1 MKNKE
6 YNLVTLEELEALY
19 EKAEG
24 LRKDLPM
31 VLSLR
36 RSALEKHLIA
46 ERLLQKDYD
55 EVDWLKECSF
65 PHDIMDY
72 ARLWMNPLVWK
83 DPFKF
88 KKLLIDGRI
97 AIEEPYS
104 NFDDRYI
111 KISDIVDEVYEQAI
125 LAFADN
131 PSVNDKNYLDYGVI
145 KGMHNWYIIARDY
158 KTLLDNILGGEI
170 DDFAEDE
177 KELKD
182 YDSDRLQYNLAL
194 VADKRGGKRA
204 AELLHMLRDE
214 WPKIKRWKIG
224 FDAMTEEEI
233 AEYEEELMNG
243 FNVLLEEWESDQ
255 APSSP
260 KQTAANS
267 QDEPFKYI
275 HYSVVDE
282 KEREYV
288 NKEICNIV
296 QLPKMS
302 QVCDALCSMMK
313 SQKILT
319 TIDRTCM
326 LEELRRLG
334 LPDANTPGFSDQNFY
349 SYYHT
354 K

>member
-1 MKNKE
+1 MKE

-24 LRKDLPM
+24 LRKDIKMPVSVM
-31 VLSLR
+31 R
-36 RSALEKHLIA
+36 TALEKHLFA

-55 EVDWLKECSF
+55 EIVCSKECSF
-65 PHDIMDY
+65 PHELIDY
-72 ARLWMNPLVWK
+72 AKLWMRPLVWK
-83 DPFKF
+83 DPLRF
-88 KKLLIDGRI
+88 KKMLIDGRV
-97 AIEEPYS
+97 AIEELYHDI
-104 NFDDRYI
+104 DDRYL
-111 KISDIVDEVYEQAI
+111 KIRDIVYEVYDQAI
-125 LAFADN
+125 LGFADN
-131 PSVNDKNYLDYGVI
+131 PSVNKVNELEYGIV
-145 KGMHNWYIIARDY
+145 KGLHNWYLITKDY
-158 KTLLDNILGGEI
+158 RNLLENILIGG
-170 DDFAEDE
+170 DEDE
-177 KELKD
+177 DDGDLKD
-182 YDSDRLQYNLAL
+182 YDSFRLQCNLTLIAE
-194 VADKRGGKRA
+194 KRSPKRA
-204 AELLHMLRDE
+204 AELLRMLQAE
-214 WPKIKRWKIG
+214 WPKIKRWQIG
-224 FDAMTEEEI
+224 FEEMNEEEI
-233 AEYEEELMNG
+233 AAFEEELFHG
-243 FNVLLEEWESDQ
+243 FDVLLEEWESDQ

-302 QVCDALCSMMK
+302 QVCDALCAMMK